1 MALLRV
7 FLIGCLTL
15 CLFTAIIYNFFLPK
29 VSYEISIKTNDRND
43 ASDVNRESKA
53 DKLVPDKL
61 VPDKLVADKL
71 VYRQN
76 DEQIDKLNYD
86 QIDIVKDDLAVK
98 KRKDEPASNRVS
110 AMTRPPATNK
120 TTSVDPTNFFD
131 LGFVNNKEEE
141 RLREEGFKNYAF
153 NLLVSNRLGYKR
165 DIPDT
170 RNSRCA
176 SVNYTEVNRLPK
188 ASIIVC
194 FYNEAKSTL
203 FRTVQS
209 ILDRTDERLIEE
221 ILLVNDFSDSKLSLK
236 IQKFGFKRVFLPFRF

>member
-7 FLIGCLTL
+7 FLVGCLTL
-15 CLFTAIIYNFFLPK
+15 CLFTAVIYNFFLPK
-29 VSYEISIKTNDRND
+29 ISYEISVRRTDRNEVF
-43 ASDVNRESKA
+43 DVNRATNYA
-53 DKLVPDKL
+53 DKLVD
-61 VPDKLVADKL
+61 
-71 VYRQN
+71 RQT

-98 KRKDEPASNRVS
+98 VKYKLKDEPVNRVS
-110 AMTRPPATNK
+110 PMTRSPVTNK
-120 TTSVDPTNFFD
+120 TTSIDPSNFFE
-131 LGFVNNKEEE
+131 LGFVNNRDEE
-141 RLREEGFKNYAF
+141 RLRERGFKNYAF

-170 RNSRCA
+170 RNSQC
-176 SVNYTEVNRLPK
+176 SLVNYTQVNELPK

-209 ILDRTDERLIEE
+209 ILDRTDDRLIVE
-221 ILLVNDFSDSKLSLK
+221 ILLVNDFSDSK
-236 IQKFGFKRVFLPFRF
+236 FD

>member
-7 FLIGCLTL
+7 FLVGCLTL

-29 VSYEISIKTNDRND
+29 ISYEISVRRTDRNEVI
-43 ASDVNRESKA
+43 DVNRATNYA
-53 DKLVPDKL
+53 DKLVDK
-61 VPDKLVADKL
+61 
-71 VYRQN
+71 QT

-98 KRKDEPASNRVS
+98 VKYKLKDEPVNRVS
-110 AMTRPPATNK
+110 PMTRSPVTNK
-120 TTSVDPTNFFD
+120 TTSIDPSNFFE
-131 LGFVNNKEEE
+131 LGFVNNRDEE
-141 RLREEGFKNYAF
+141 RLRERGFKNYAF

-170 RNSRCA
+170 RNSQC
-176 SVNYTEVNRLPK
+176 SLVNYTQVNELPK

-209 ILDRTDERLIEE
+209 ILDRTDDRLIVE
-221 ILLVNDFSDSKLSLK
+221 ILLVNDFSDSK
-236 IQKFGFKRVFLPFRF
+236 FD

>member
-7 FLIGCLTL
+7 FLVGCLTL

-29 VSYEISIKTNDRND
+29 ITYEIVVQKNDK
-43 ASDVNRESKA
+43 SDGHQSSYGVANYA
-53 DKLVPDKL
+53 DKLIDK
-61 VPDKLVADKL
+61 
-71 VYRQN
+71 QT

-86 QIDIVKDDLAVK
+86 QIDIVKDDPIVK
-98 KRKDEPASNRVS
+98 EKHKEKKKEKTKAKDLTRDEPVINDS
-110 AMTRPPATNK
+110 AKRSTSGANK
-120 TTSVDPTNFFD
+120 TLEALNFFE

-153 NLLVSNRLGYKR
+153 NLLISNRLGYKR

-170 RNSRCA
+170 RHARCN
-176 SVNYTEVNRLPK
+176 SVNYTRINELPR

-209 ILDRTDERLIEE
+209 ILDRTDDRLIDE
-221 ILLVNDFSDSKLSLK
+221 IILVNDFSDSKKATFQSL
-236 IQKFGFKRVFLPFRF
+236 